1 MPGNEQEKLHH
12 LLVIGTS
19 TTEPYTSPA
28 SGGKPFRV
36 PLRQRETH
44 GQRLLQQFDVV
55 REQAATAI
63 EEQRAYGIDAKNG
76 IYLQFESDPDFDL
89 KTESLEIWK
98 SDIELLS
105 EHKVDNHSLATVFV
119 PDGKLD
125 ILVNKFSAYLDPT
138 KDSPKGKPRNESLVA
153 SVASIKKAALG
164 ALWTDVPETMPAE
177 DEVIWWEVWLRT
189 NEDPVSEVNFFREHA
204 RRMEFTV
211 LEEELRFPDRTV
223 VAVQGSREQI
233 SRSVNLLNCIAE
245 LRRLKESADFF
256 SSMDCMEQFEWIHA
270 ALEQITPPDR
280 NSPAV
285 CILDTGITH
294 THPLLRP
301 VLHEDDLDTC
311 NPGWGTADHHGHG
324 TEMAGL
330 ATYGDLTDLL
340 ACNGPVH
347 LSHLLESVKI
357 LPPHG
362 ANDPHLYGDIT
373 IEAVARAEVNAPER
387 KRNFCMAVTTTDFR
401 DAGRPSSWSAAVDS
415 LCSGAT
421 DETRRLIII
430 SAGNTEREKRHHF
443 PNNNLAE
450 GIHDPGQSWNA
461 LTVGAYTEKNSID
474 PAEYP
479 GWQTVA
485 PPGDLSPSSTTSM
498 DWSRTWPVKPD
509 IVMEGGNMGIHP
521 TAGTADNID
530 SLDLLSI
537 NWQHALMR
545 PLANTGD
552 TSAATALAA
561 RFAAILQ
568 SHYPAYWPETVRAML
583 IHSAEWTEA
592 MKNRFAPFRVQRD
605 RENLLRYC
613 GYGVPD
619 LEKILWSAKNSLTL
633 VAQDTLQPF
642 DKKESRIVTRDLH
655 LHDIPWPTELLAD
668 LGNTPVAMR
677 VTLSYFIEPNPA
689 RRGWGK
695 KYSYASHGLR
705 FEVKR
710 PLESIEKFR
719 QRINKA
725 ARDEETGRQGV
736 TSPGDSNW
744 TLGKNLRKIGSI
756 HSDTWSGTAVELA
769 QRGHIAVFPVMGW
782 WKSIPRHE
790 RWANMARYSL
800 IVTIK
805 TPETEID
812 LYTPVANMIHTPVAI
827 EIER

>member
-1 MPGNEQEKLHH
+1 MPGNEQEKLFH
-12 LLVIGTS
+12 LLVTGTS

-36 PLRQRETH
+36 PQRQRETH
-44 GQRLLQQFDVV
+44 GQRLLQQFATI
-55 REQAATAI
+55 REQATTAV
-63 EEQRAYGIDAKNG
+63 EEQRAVGIDAKNG

-89 KTESLEIWK
+89 KTESLEVWR
-98 SDIELLS
+98 SGIELLS
-105 EHKVDNHSLATVFV
+105 EHTIDNHTLATVFV
-119 PDGKLD
+119 PEGKLD
-125 ILVNKFSAYLDPT
+125 ILVNKCAAYLDPA
-138 KDSPKGKPRNESLVA
+138 KDSPTGKPRNESLVA
-153 SVASIKKAALG
+153 SVASIRKAALD
-164 ALWTDVPETMPAE
+164 ALWTDTPETMP
-177 DEVIWWEVWLRT
+177 DEGESAWWEVWLRT
-189 NEDPVSEVNFFREHA
+189 GEDPEAEVGFFKEHA
-204 RRMEFTV
+204 RQMELTV

-223 VAVQGSREQI
+223 VAVQGTKEQM

-245 LRRLKESADFF
+245 LRRVKESAVFF
-256 SSMDCMEQFEWIHA
+256 SSMDRAEQIDWVNA
-270 ALEQITPPDR
+270 TLDQITPPDQ
-280 NSPAV
+280 NSPAI
-285 CILDTGITH
+285 CILDTGVNH
-294 THPLLRP
+294 THPLLLP

-311 NPGWGTADHHGHG
+311 DPGWGTADHQGHG

-340 ACNGPVH
+340 AYNGPVH

-362 ANDPHLYGDIT
+362 TNEPHLYGDIT
-373 IEAVARAEVNAPER
+373 TEAVARAEINAPGR
-387 KRNFCMAVTTTDFR
+387 KRNFCLAVTTTDFR
-401 DAGRPSSWSAAVDS
+401 DAGKPSSWSASIDS

-430 SAGNTEREKRHHF
+430 SAGNTDREERHRF
-443 PNNNLAE
+443 PDNNLTE
-450 GIHDPGQSWNA
+450 GIHDPGQAWNA
-461 LTVGAYTEKNSID
+461 LTVGAYTEKSSID
-474 PAEYP
+474 PVDYP
-479 GWQTVA
+479 DWQAVA

-498 DWSRTWPVKPD
+498 DWSRTWPMKPD
-509 IVMEGGNMGIHP
+509 IVMEGGNMGLHP

-530 SLDLLSI
+530 SLELLSTS
-537 NWQHALMR
+537 WQHALMR
-545 PLANTGD
+545 PLVNTGE
-552 TSAATALAA
+552 TSAATALAS
-561 RFAAILQ
+561 RFAALLQ
-568 SHYPAYWPETVRAML
+568 SQYPEYWPETIRAML

-592 MKNRFAPFRVQRD
+592 MLDRFAPLRVQQD

-613 GYGVPD
+613 GYGVPN
-619 LEKILWSAKNSLTL
+619 LEKALWSARNSLTL

-642 DKKESRIVTRDLH
+642 DKRGSSIVTRDLH
-655 LHDIPWPTELLAD
+655 LHAIPWPAELLAD
-668 LGNTPVAMR
+668 LGNTPVEMR

-710 PLESIEKFR
+710 PLESLENFR

-725 ARDEETGRQGV
+725 ARDEESGRQGA
-736 TSPGDSNW
+736 TSPSDSNW
-744 TLGKNLRKIGSI
+744 TLGKNLRKIGSV

-769 QRGHIAVFPVMGW
+769 ERGNIAVFPVMGW

-790 RWANMARYSL
+790 RWANHARYSL

-812 LYTPVANMIHTPVAI
+812 LYTPVANMIRTPVTVAI
-827 EIER
+827 ER